1 MIKMEENGFVL
12 PLIVLFML
20 VFITM
25 TSFLVVRFTDTGMKE
40 HLKTKW
46 GTKYYDACKS
56 GIERARYL
64 LARPDD
70 TTSAHKWA
78 PAYSTS
84 CYINIDNK
92 KVLVEIEDLK
102 IAYQ

>member
-1 MIKMEENGFVL
+1 MIKMDENGFVL
-12 PLIVLFML
+12 PFTVLFML

-25 TSFLVVRFTDTGMKE
+25 ISFLVARFTDTGMKE

-70 TTSAHKWA
+70 TTSTHKWA
-78 PAYSTS
+78 PGYTNSF
-84 CYINIDNK
+84 YINIDNK
-92 KVLVEIEDLK
+92 EILVEVEDLK